1 MTQPTDPQDA
11 KFRSQFA
18 AARIAALEYGDRN
31 GRPIQLE
38 TAGVTTRARSLPEFV
53 YEKDCVLI
61 NDEHADTILKRH
73 LDADRQPENMPALG
87 FAGLRNDGV
96 PGAGDHTCGLVVS
109 VAVLELDIG
118 GPGGR
123 AKVRQRFAR
132 IRHSQGTSMQPAQ
145 GLPYLLRE
153 HGVSR

>member
-73 LDADRQPENMPALG
+73 LDADRQPGRGAPGVGVYRIGDETAMDAVKRLNQMESLHGKAAL
-87 FAGLRNDGV
+87 NN
-96 PGAGDHTCGLVVS
+96 LVSICPV
-109 VAVLELDIG
+109 ELC
-118 GPGGR
+118 
-123 AKVRQRFAR
+123 
-132 IRHSQGTSMQPAQ
+132 
-145 GLPYLLRE
+145 
-153 HGVSR
+153 